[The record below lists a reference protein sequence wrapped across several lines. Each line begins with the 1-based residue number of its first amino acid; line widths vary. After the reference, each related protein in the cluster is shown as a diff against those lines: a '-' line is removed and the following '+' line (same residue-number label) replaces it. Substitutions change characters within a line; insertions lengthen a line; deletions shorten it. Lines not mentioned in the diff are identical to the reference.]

1 PKLES
6 HQYLRTAAVSRLY
19 LDNISNL
26 QASWVTQGPLIA
38 EISLLCGVND
48 MGSTMF
54 EENVVSAAGTTYAMN
69 AESIERSI
77 RQLGFEPRR
86 RNVCYEEITA

>member
-1 PKLES
+1 
-6 HQYLRTAAVSRLY
+6 
-19 LDNISNL
+19 
-26 QASWVTQGPLIA
+26 
-38 EISLLCGVND
+38 

-86 RNVCYEEITA
+86 RNVYYEEITA